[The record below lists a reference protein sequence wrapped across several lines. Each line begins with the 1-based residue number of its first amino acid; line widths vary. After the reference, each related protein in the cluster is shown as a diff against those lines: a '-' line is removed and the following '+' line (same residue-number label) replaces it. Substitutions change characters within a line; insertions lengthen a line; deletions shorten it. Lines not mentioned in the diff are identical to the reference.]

1 MFKFFDHWRGN
12 AIFEFFKVVII
23 SLLIIIPVRSFL
35 MEPFYVKGSSMEP
48 NFYSYDYLLINKLK
62 YTFSAPQ
69 RDDIVVAKFSDKS
82 PYVIKRI
89 IGLPNET
96 VEIKD
101 KKVKIIEANGNAIY
115 LDETYLDPNNLKNE
129 TLTFKIP
136 TDKYLLLGDNRKV
149 SYDSRQQG
157 PISIEGIKG
166 KVMLKVLNFDPIVQV
181 INSII

>member
-1 MFKFFDHWRGN
+1 MFKFFAKWQGN
-12 AIFEFFKVVII
+12 AVFEFFKVVII
-23 SLLIIIPVRSFL
+23 SLLIIVPVRSFL

-48 NFYSYDYLLINKLK
+48 NYYSYDYLLINKLK
-62 YTFSAPQ
+62 YNISDPQ
-69 RDDIVVAKFSDKS
+69 RDDIVVAKFSEKN

-96 VEIKD
+96 VEIKE
-101 KKVKIIEANGNAIY
+101 KKIKITQVDGNSFY
-115 LDETYLDPNNLKNE
+115 LDEAYLDPNNLKTE

-136 TDKYLLLGDNRKV
+136 EGKYLLLGDNRKV

-157 PISIEGIKG
+157 PISIDGIKG
-166 KVMLKVLNFDPIVQV
+166 KVMLKVLNFGPIVQI